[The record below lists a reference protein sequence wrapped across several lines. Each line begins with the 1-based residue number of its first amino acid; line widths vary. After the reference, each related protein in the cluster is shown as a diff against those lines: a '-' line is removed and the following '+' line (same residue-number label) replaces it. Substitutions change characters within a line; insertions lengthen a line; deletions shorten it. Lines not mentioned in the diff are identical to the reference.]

1 MARTIITELLLFIA
15 PFAIYA
21 VVLSARRR
29 DARDSE
35 HWPVGV
41 VGALAMAGSV
51 LMIAGLAYFAHFG
64 GAAPGGTYEPA
75 RYEDGKL
82 VPGRIR

>member
-1 MARTIITELLLFIA
+1 MARTILTELLLFIA

-21 VVLSARRR
+21 IVLGATRR

-35 HWPVGV
+35 HWPASIVGW
-41 VGALAMAGSV
+41 LAIAGSA
-51 LMIAGLAYFAHFG
+51 LMVAGLVYFAHFG
-64 GAAPGGTYEPA
+64 GAPPTGTYEPA